1 VLPPGGTTPPRP
13 PDKTA
18 EDLIALTGVSPRE
31 ALAAARSLLAT
42 GPGPREASIAHQ
54 AAAIVLRDF
63 GDVRAAIRE
72 FRLAARL
79 ARAAAE
85 PGREADVLTSL
96 GTALVMA
103 GRTGAGL
110 AALDEALARAADGA
124 ARGRIL
130 VRRGGSLYIAGRYHE
145 ARADLRRAITLT
157 RRSGEVLWEARA
169 RTAAALADLAVGAT
183 ARAEAGFGAA
193 ESLYAGTGQRLEIA
207 YARQNRALV
216 AFAAG
221 DLPAALRH
229 LDDAAGRYA
238 ALGVAVPDAAL
249 DRCAVL
255 LAAGLPADA
264 LAGVEAALAGR
275 VAATKKAELML
286 AAARIA
292 LAAGRHNQAA
302 ERAGMARSAFRTQH
316 REWWRSHATLVLLQA
331 RLALGRPPG
340 RLLAEARR
348 TAARLDELR
357 SDEAPDAWLLAARIA
372 LACALRG
379 GRGGRPPRSQQ
390 GRSVPEDEAG
400 RLLACAARAARRR
413 VPAFARAAGSLAT
426 ALQAEQAGDRRRL
439 LAACGRGF
447 GLLEEHLATL
457 GAAELRA
464 HATAHGAELAGLAQ
478 RAALRSGRPRL
489 LLEWS
494 ERWRG
499 VALAA
504 PPRPAGDPAARAELA
519 ALRDVAAR
527 LERAETLIPER
538 PGSFPATVL
547 HRERLRLEAA
557 IRRRTLR
564 ATPRRRR
571 PPAAFDAGTL
581 LAALGP
587 ARLLELTVIDGD
599 LHVLVCGDG
608 RIRRLAAGPAAEAS
622 REVDF
627 ARFGLNR
634 IARGSLAEPAAEALA
649 ALSVAGRRL
658 EALLLGAA
666 RAQLGDGPLVIVP
679 PGRLNAVPWGLLPSL
694 TGRAVTVAPSAR
706 TWCEASTAGPFGLD
720 RTVLVAGPGLGAA
733 STEVRTLASQYER
746 ATVFT
751 GGSATTARVLT
762 AIDGAGLAHIAAHGT
777 FRADSPMFSSLR
789 LDDGPMTVYDV
800 ERLRRAPFRLILP
813 SCESGRLAPAGA
825 DELLGLASALLP
837 LGTTGIVASVAQVN
851 DRAAAPLMLALHR
864 RLRAAGPGPGAL
876 AAALRDARADAC
888 HASAGDPVVTAA
900 GWSFLALGA

>member
-1 VLPPGGTTPPRP
+1 MTRTRDQTV
-13 PDKTA
+13 D
-18 EDLIALTGVSPRE
+18 ELIALTGVSPRE
-31 ALAAARSLLAT
+31 ALAAARSLLAA
-42 GPGPREASIAHQ
+42 GPGPRDASVAHQ

-72 FRLAARL
+72 FRLAVRL
-79 ARAAAE
+79 ARAAGE

-103 GRTGAGL
+103 GRTEAGV
-110 AALDEALARAADGA
+110 AALDEALARAAGGA

-130 VRRGGSLYIAGRYHE
+130 VRRGGSLHIAGRYDE
-145 ARADLRRAITLT
+145 ARADLRKAITLT

-183 ARAEAGFGAA
+183 ARAEAGFLAA
-193 ESLYAGTGQRLEIA
+193 ESLFTGTGQRLEIA

-221 DLPAALRH
+221 DLPGALRH

-238 ALGVAVPDAAL
+238 ELGVTVPDAAL

-275 VAATKKAELML
+275 ITATKKAELML
-286 AAARIA
+286 AAARTA
-292 LAAGRHNQAA
+292 LAAGRPGQAA
-302 ERAGMARSAFRTQH
+302 ERAVMSRSMFTAQQ
-316 REWWRSHATLVLLQA
+316 REWWRTHATFVLLQA
-331 RLALGRPPG
+331 RLAAGRPPG

-357 SDEAPDAWLLAARIA
+357 SDEAPAAWLLAGRIA
-372 LACALRG
+372 LAAG
-379 GRGGRPPRSQQ
+379 PA
-390 GRSVPEDEAG
+390 VPATEAS
-400 RLLACAARAARRR
+400 RLLGCAARAARRR
-413 VPAFARAAGSLAT
+413 VPAFARAAGSLAM

-447 GLLEEHLATL
+447 GLLEEHLGTL

-494 ERWRG
+494 ERWRA
-499 VALAA
+499 VSLV
-504 PPRPAGDPAARAELA
+504 PPRPSGDPAARAELA
-519 ALRDVAAR
+519 ALRDVTAR
-527 LERAETLIPER
+527 LERAETLIP
-538 PGSFPATVL
+538 GGFPAAVL

-557 IRRRTLR
+557 VRRRTLWV
-564 ATPRRRR
+564 AGRRR

-581 LAALGP
+581 LASLAS
-587 ARLLELTVIDGD
+587 ARLLELVVVDGD

-608 RIRRLAAGPAAEAS
+608 RIRRLTAGAAAEAA

-634 IARGSLAEPAAEALA
+634 IARGAPGPMAEPAEEALA
-649 ALSVAGRRL
+649 ALAVAGRRL

-666 RAQLGDGPLVIVP
+666 RDQLGDGPLVVVP

-694 TGRAVTVAPSAR
+694 AGRAVSVAPSAR
-706 TWCEASTAGPFGLD
+706 AWCRARTAGPFGLD

-733 STEVRTLASQYER
+733 SAEVRTLAEQYGH
-746 ATVFT
+746 ATVLT
-751 GGSATTARVLT
+751 GGSATTARVLA
-762 AIDGAGLAHIAAHGT
+762 AIDGAGLAHIAAHGI

-789 LDDGPMTVYDV
+789 LDDGPMTVHDL

-813 SCESGRLAPAGA
+813 SCDSGLLAPAGA

-837 LGTTGIVASVAQVN
+837 LGTAGIVASVAQVN

-864 RLRAAGPGPGAL
+864 RLRSAGLGEGPGSGTL

-888 HASAGDPVVTAA
+888 HAVAGDPVVTAA
-900 GWSFLALGA
+900 GWSFIALGA

>member
-1 VLPPGGTTPPRP
+1 MTRTRNQTVLPPGGTTPPRP

-18 EDLIALTGVSPRE
+18 EDLIPLTGVSPRK
-31 ALAAARSLLAT
+31 ALAAARSLLAA

-85 PGREADVLTSL
+85 PDREADVLTSL

-103 GRTGAGL
+103 GRTEAGL
-110 AALDEALARAADGA
+110 AALDEALALAASGA

-130 VRRGGSLYIAGRYHE
+130 VRRGGSLHIAGRYDE
-145 ARADLRRAITLT
+145 ARADLRKAITLT

-183 ARAEAGFGAA
+183 AQAEAGFLAA
-193 ESLYAGTGQRLEIA
+193 ESLFAGTGQRLEIA

-216 AFAAG
+216 AFASG

-238 ALGVAVPDAAL
+238 ELGVEVPDAAL

-275 VAATKKAELML
+275 VTATKKAELML

-292 LAAGRHNQAA
+292 LAAGHPGQAA
-302 ERAGMARSAFRTQH
+302 ERAKVARSMFATQH
-316 REWWRSHATLVLLQA
+316 RQWWRTHATFVLLQA
-331 RLALGRPPG
+331 RLAAGQPPG

-357 SDEAPDAWLLAARIA
+357 SDEAPDAWLLAGRIA
-372 LACALRG
+372 LASG
-379 GRGGRPPRSQQ
+379 PRLPAS
-390 GRSVPEDEAG
+390 EAS

-426 ALQAEQAGDRRRL
+426 ALRAEQAGDRRRL

-447 GLLEEHLATL
+447 GLLEEHLGTL

-478 RAALRSGRPRL
+478 RAALRSGQPRL

-494 ERWRG
+494 ERWRA
-499 VALAA
+499 VALTH
-504 PPRPAGDPAARAELA
+504 PWPGQDPAARAELA
-519 ALRDVAAR
+519 ALRDVTAR

-538 PGSFPATVL
+538 PGGFPAAVL

-564 ATPRRRR
+564 SA
-571 PPAAFDAGTL
+571 PARGVGRTGPFDADAL
-581 LAALGP
+581 LDQLDRQGS
-587 ARLLELTVIDGD
+587 ARLLELVVADGD
-599 LHVLVCGDG
+599 LHVLICGDG
-608 RIRRLAAGPAAEAS
+608 RIRRLAAGAAAEAA

-634 IARGSLAEPAAEALA
+634 IARGNLAEPPGQALA
-649 ALSVAGRRL
+649 ALAVAGRRL

-666 RAQLGDGPLVIVP
+666 REQLGDGPLVIVP

-694 TGRAVTVAPSAR
+694 AGRPVSVAPSAR
-706 TWCEASTAGPFGLD
+706 AWCRASTTGPFGLD
-720 RTVLVAGPGLGAA
+720 KTVLVSGPGLGAA
-733 STEVRTLASQYER
+733 STEVRTLAGQYGQ
-746 ATVFT
+746 ATVLA
-751 GGSATTARVLT
+751 GGSATTARVLA

-789 LDDGPMTVYDV
+789 LDDGPMTVHDL

-813 SCESGRLAPAGA
+813 SCESGVLAPAGA

-837 LGTTGIVASVAQVN
+837 LGTAGIVASVAQVN

-864 RLRAAGPGPGAL
+864 RLRSAGPGAGTL

-888 HASAGDPVVTAA
+888 HAAGGDPVVTAA
-900 GWSFLALGA
+900 GWSFIALGA

>member
-1 VLPPGGTTPPRP
+1 MTRTRNQ
-13 PDKTA
+13 TA
-18 EDLIALTGVSPRE
+18 DDLIPMTGVSPRE

-85 PGREADVLTSL
+85 PDGEADVLTSL

-103 GRTGAGL
+103 GRTEAGL
-110 AALDEALARAADGA
+110 AALDEALTLAASGA

-130 VRRGGSLYIAGRYHE
+130 VRRGGSLYIAGRYDE
-145 ARADLRRAITLT
+145 ARADLRKAITLT

-183 ARAEAGFGAA
+183 ARAEAGFLAA
-193 ESLYAGTGQRLEIA
+193 ESLFAGTGQRLEIA

-216 AFAAG
+216 AFACG

-238 ALGVAVPDAAL
+238 ELGVAVPDAAL

-275 VAATKKAELML
+275 VTATKKAELML

-292 LAAGRHNQAA
+292 LAAGRPGQAA
-302 ERAGMARSAFRTQH
+302 KRAKVARSMFAAQH
-316 REWWRSHATLVLLQA
+316 RQWWRTHATFVLLQA
-331 RLALGRPPG
+331 RLAAGQPPR

-348 TAARLDELR
+348 TAVRLDELR
-357 SDEAPDAWLLAARIA
+357 SDEAPDAWLLAGRIA
-372 LACALRG
+372 LVSG
-379 GRGGRPPRSQQ
+379 PK
-390 GRSVPEDEAG
+390 VPTSEAS

-426 ALQAEQAGDRRRL
+426 ALQAEQSGDRRRL

-447 GLLEEHLATL
+447 GLLEEHLSTL

-464 HATAHGAELAGLAQ
+464 HATVHGAELAGVAQ

-494 ERWRG
+494 ERWRA
-499 VALAA
+499 VSLAVPRMIGGDQGFVPPGA
-504 PPRPAGDPAARAELA
+504 SSAPRPSGDTAARAELA
-519 ALRDVAAR
+519 ALRDVTAR
-527 LERAETLIPER
+527 LERAE
-538 PGSFPATVL
+538 PGGFPATVL

-557 IRRRTLR
+557 VRRRALR
-564 ATPRRRR
+564 SAPGRTALLALSLPGGPIPPEALGERR
-571 PPAAFDAGTL
+571 PLRGPAGVFEAGAL
-581 LAALGP
+581 LDQLGS
-587 ARLLELTVIDGD
+587 ARLLELVVADGD

-608 RIRRLAAGPAAEAS
+608 RIRRLAAGAAAEAA

-634 IARGSLAEPAAEALA
+634 IARGGLAEPPEQALA
-649 ALSVAGRRL
+649 ALAVGGRRL
-658 EALLLGAA
+658 DAVLLGAA
-666 RAQLGDGPLVIVP
+666 RDQLGDGPLVIVP
-679 PGRLNAVPWGLLPSL
+679 PGRLNAVPWGMLPSL
-694 TGRAVTVAPSAR
+694 AGRAVSVAPSAHA
-706 TWCEASTAGPFGLD
+706 WCRASTAGPFGLD
-720 RTVLVAGPGLGAA
+720 KTVLVSGPGLGAA
-733 STEVRTLASQYER
+733 SAEVRTLALQYGR
-746 ATVFT
+746 ATVLA
-751 GGSATTARVLT
+751 GGSATTARVLA

-789 LDDGPMTVYDV
+789 LDDGPMTVHDV

-813 SCESGRLAPAGA
+813 SCESGLLAPAGA

-837 LGTTGIVASVAQVN
+837 LGTAGIVASVAQVN
-851 DRAAAPLMLALHR
+851 DRAAAPP
-864 RLRAAGPGPGAL
+864 AAT
-876 AAALRDARADAC
+876 R
-888 HASAGDPVVTAA
+888 
-900 GWSFLALGA
+900 W

>member
-1 VLPPGGTTPPRP
+1 MTRTR
-13 PDKTA
+13 DQIA
-18 EDLIALTGVSPRE
+18 DQLIPLTGVSPRQ

-42 GPGPREASIAHQ
+42 GPGPRDASIAHQ

-72 FRLAARL
+72 LRLAARL
-79 ARAAAE
+79 ARAAGE

-103 GRTGAGL
+103 GRTEAGV
-110 AALDEALARAADGA
+110 AALDEALARAAGGA

-130 VRRGGSLYIAGRYHE
+130 VRRGGSLHIAGRYDE
-145 ARADLRRAITLT
+145 ARADLRKAITLT

-183 ARAEAGFGAA
+183 ARAEAGFLAA
-193 ESLYAGTGQRLEIA
+193 ESLFAGTGQRLEIA

-221 DLPAALRH
+221 DLPGALRH

-238 ALGVAVPDAAL
+238 ELGVAVPDAAL

-275 VAATKKAELML
+275 ITATKRAELRL

-292 LAAGRHNQAA
+292 LAAGRPGQAA
-302 ERAGMARSAFRTQH
+302 ERAMMARSMFRTQQ
-316 REWWRSHATLVLLQA
+316 REWWRIHATFVVLQA
-331 RLALGRPPG
+331 RLAAGRPPG

-357 SDEAPDAWLLAARIA
+357 SDEAPDAWLLAGRIA
-372 LACALRG
+372 LASGPA
-379 GRGGRPPRSQQ
+379 
-390 GRSVPEDEAG
+390 VPATEAS
-400 RLLACAARAARRR
+400 RLLGCAARAARRR
-413 VPAFARAAGSLAT
+413 VPAFARAAGSLAL
-426 ALQAEQAGDRRRL
+426 ALQAEQAGDRRGL
-439 LAACGRGF
+439 LAACRRGF
-447 GLLEEHLATL
+447 GLLEEHLGTL

-494 ERWRG
+494 ERWRA
-499 VALAA
+499 VSLA
-504 PPRPAGDPAARAELA
+504 PPRPSGDPAARAELA
-519 ALRDVAAR
+519 ALRDVTAR
-527 LERAETLIPER
+527 LERAETLIP
-538 PGSFPATVL
+538 GGFPATVL

-557 IRRRTLR
+557 VRRRTLWV
-564 ATPRRRR
+564 AGRRR
-571 PPAAFDAGTL
+571 PPAAFDASIL
-581 LAALGP
+581 LTSLAS
-587 ARLLELTVIDGD
+587 ARLLELVVVDGD

-608 RIRRLAAGPAAEAS
+608 RIRRLAAGSAAEAA
-622 REVDF
+622 REVAF

-634 IARGSLAEPAAEALA
+634 IARGRLPEPAGKALA
-649 ALSVAGRRL
+649 ALAVAGRRL

-666 RAQLGDGPLVIVP
+666 RDQLGDGPLIVVP

-694 TGRAVTVAPSAR
+694 AGRAVSVAPSAR
-706 TWCEASTAGPFGLD
+706 AWCRARAAGPFGLD
-720 RTVLVAGPGLGAA
+720 KTVLVAGPGLGAA
-733 STEVRTLASQYER
+733 SAEVRTLAEQYGQ
-746 ATVFT
+746 ATVLA
-751 GGSATTARVLT
+751 GGSATTARVLA

-789 LDDGPMTVYDV
+789 LDDGPMTVHDL

-813 SCESGRLAPAGA
+813 SCDSGLLAPAGA

-837 LGTTGIVASVAQVN
+837 LGTAGIVASVAQVN
-851 DRAAAPLMLALHR
+851 DRAAGPLMLALHR
-864 RLRAAGPGPGAL
+864 RLRSAGPSEGPGPGTL

-888 HASAGDPVVTAA
+888 HAAAGDPVVTAA
-900 GWSFLALGA
+900 GWSFIALGA